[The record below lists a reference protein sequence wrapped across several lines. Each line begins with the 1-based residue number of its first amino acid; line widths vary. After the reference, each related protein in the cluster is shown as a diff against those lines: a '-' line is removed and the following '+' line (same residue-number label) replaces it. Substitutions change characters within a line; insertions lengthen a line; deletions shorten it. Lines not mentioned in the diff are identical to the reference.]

1 MLLPHLINGL
11 GRHWNI
17 LPPPPPH
24 IACVSKSQNASARAE
39 VGMYGDIGSIG
50 LTGPRGKLGQYVDLP
65 ADQEVIRLF
74 NQGKCLCVGQGRGGW
89 SVHSLSCQCLSLRSF
104 CVAVHFH
111 STTYWNFIYIYIF
124 FLSFFYTL
132 PNHVLYT
139 CRCHA
144 FGRALRYKAS
154 RTFSGSIGSRQLAT
168 SRLLHTC
175 RRNARSAS
183 GV

>member
-1 MLLPHLINGL
+1 M
-11 GRHWNI
+11 

-74 NQGKCLCVGQGRGGW
+74 NQGNKCLCVGQRRGGLICTF
-89 SVHSLSCQCLSLRSF
+89 SFTPVSFPSFLLRSCAF
-104 CVAVHFH
+104 PLHH
-111 STTYWNFIYIYIF
+111 ILKLYIYIYI
-124 FLSFFYTL
+124 LSFFLLTS
-132 PNHVLYT
+132 NHVLYT